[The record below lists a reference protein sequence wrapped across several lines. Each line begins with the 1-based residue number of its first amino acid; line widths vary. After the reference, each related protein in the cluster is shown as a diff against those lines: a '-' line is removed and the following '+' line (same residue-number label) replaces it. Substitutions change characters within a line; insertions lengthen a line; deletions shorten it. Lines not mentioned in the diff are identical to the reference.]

1 MNNPIIRRTHAE
13 ELRTALDENAQL
25 KKIIQERSYL
35 HPMNM
40 ASNIRNIQALL
51 PKHVTLLIGQETLDV
66 QHSSLGMNTTC
77 AVDEIQTTLFAM
89 RIKADEA
96 QPEVAPNTGSVASEA
111 PPSTP
116 IAEGDAPIPS
126 ALNIQEG
133 GSHYKDLVIQPV
145 EYIHKN
151 RIGFIEGCVIKYA
164 TRWREKG
171 GLQDLRKARHF
182 LDLLI
187 EMETPGQA

>member
-1 MNNPIIRRTHAE
+1 MNKPNIHRTHAE

-25 KKIIQERSYL
+25 RKILQERSYL
-35 HPMNM
+35 LPMNM
-40 ASNIRNIQALL
+40 AYNIKNIQALL
-51 PKHVTLLIGQETLDV
+51 PEHVSLQINQDSVIV
-66 QHSSLGMNTTC
+66 QHPPLGLNTPCT
-77 AVDEIQTTLFAM
+77 VEDVQTTLFAL
-89 RIKADEA
+89 RIKDHKA
-96 QPEVAPNTGSVASEA
+96 QPEVATNTGSVASEA

-187 EMETPGQA
+187 ELEGAN